1 MLAKWRCS
9 IDLISARSVLAED
22 SGDVAGVAER
32 RRLGV
37 DRVAVL
43 CGRRPPERRD
53 AERLGAVCLM
63 IVVTVLGCA
72 AAAAAGV
79 TGWAGS
85 SEPETSMMTATPA
98 PSSSTAISAASVM
111 ISPRWLFC
119 GGCGAGTRGGP
130 LTSGP

>member
-1 MLAKWRCS
+1 MLAKWRRS
-9 IDLISARSVLAED
+9 IDLISARAVLAED
-22 SGDVAGVAER
+22 TGDVAGGGPSPRVAGVAER

-43 CGRRPPERRD
+43 CARRPLERRD

-98 PSSSTAISAASVM
+98 P
-111 ISPRWLFC
+111 
-119 GGCGAGTRGGP
+119 
-130 LTSGP
+130 